1 MNSLEEIQKTI
12 ENFAEESK
20 QTKQQIAQI
29 EKKRAHLAHE
39 RNGMKKHNAASWSV
53 EINVLG
59 NQITELGNQSQELQ
73 NKLDAK
79 YNEVKKVVNLMVD
92 NQVAENIRKINKLDE
107 EIQELETNIFEQDEI
122 RAKYEAQKQEFY
134 ERFGRIPELSENAV
148 EEEKIQEQKCE
159 QAKGKI
165 ECAQEI
171 IGGIKEEIASFIDV
185 KQDFKNKN
193 WSKFIKEDVEILP
206 FGLEETEVE
215 EFEPMEE
222 LVVEKVEPL
231 EELEIESFIENAT
244 KENKIREFKI
254 FGTQAEEKDLQRAW
268 DFESYSEE
276 IPETEDIFNLS
287 EIKQP
292 ASVIKEAKV
301 QPQVEYDIEKIA
313 QAIIDEIVSKQ
324 AQVAQNITEQPKEEE
339 IIAFEETNSVENVE
353 PVFEGKIAI
362 ENIIVKIENDEIVY
376 KAQINNGDEIRVY
389 PVKSTS
395 WNMFLD
401 DKEKRKEIKEKIIN
415 YSVAQYKAFD
425 KNVIKKID
433 PSVCEVFE
441 QFAEKY
447 GYDESELIYNY
458 AMSYSNSVESDEIP
472 AITYNF
478 SYLESLRLS
487 KQEKR
492 VVDRI
497 CKEARKNM
505 YIDVIGNLGGFSKI
519 KFLLKKIFAS
529 NKGDVL
535 PEAKY

>member
-1 MNSLEEIQKTI
+1 MNGLEEIQKTI

-39 RNGMKKHNAASWSV
+39 RNEMKKHNAASWSV

-107 EIQELETNIFEQDEI
+107 EVQELENNISAQAEI
-122 RAKYEAQKQEFY
+122 KAKYEAQKQEFY
-134 ERFGRIPELSENAV
+134 ERFGRIPELSQNAIKEEN
-148 EEEKIQEQKCE
+148 EQEKQYEQNISKIVS
-159 QAKGKI
+159 AKESI
-165 ECAQEI
+165 ND
-171 IGGIKEEIASFIDV
+171 IKEEIASFIDV
-185 KQDFKNKN
+185 KQDFKNRN
-193 WSKFIKEDVEILP
+193 WSKFIKEEVEILP
-206 FGLEETEVE
+206 FSVEDVEVE
-215 EFEPMEE
+215 EFEPVEE
-222 LVVEKVEPL
+222 LVVEKIEPL
-231 EELEIESFIENAT
+231 EELVIEPFEEKIV
-244 KENKIREFKI
+244 KENKIREFKT
-254 FGTQAEEKDLQRAW
+254 FGIQDEEKDLQRAW

-301 QPQVEYDIEKIA
+301 QPQTEYDIEKIA
-313 QAIIDEIVSKQ
+313 QAIVDEIVAKQ
-324 AQVAQNITEQPKEEE
+324 AQNINEQSQEEE
-339 IIAFEETNSVENVE
+339 IITFEETNVNENVE

-362 ENIIVKIENDEIVY
+362 ANIIAKVENEEIVY
-376 KAQINNGDEIRVY
+376 KAQINNGDEIKVY

-415 YSVAQYKAFD
+415 YAVAQYKAFD

-433 PSVCEVFE
+433 PTVCEVFE

-447 GYDESELIYNY
+447 GYDESGLIYNY
-458 AMSYSNSVESDEIP
+458 AMSYSNNVESESDEIP

-505 YIDVIGNLGGFSKI
+505 YIDVIGNLGGFAKI
-519 KFLLKKIFAS
+519 KFLFKKIFAS
-529 NKGDVL
+529 NKENAL

>member
-1 MNSLEEIQKTI
+1 MNGLEEIQKTI

-39 RNGMKKHNAASWSV
+39 RNEMKKHNAASWSV

-79 YNEVKKVVNLMVD
+79 YIEVKKVVNLMVD

-107 EIQELETNIFEQDEI
+107 EVQELENNISAQAEI
-122 RAKYEAQKQEFY
+122 KAKYEAQKQEFY
-134 ERFGRIPELSENAV
+134 ERFGRVPQLSQNAI
-148 EEEKIQEQKCE
+148 EEENEQEKQYEQNISKIVS
-159 QAKGKI
+159 
-165 ECAQEI
+165 AQESI
-171 IGGIKEEIASFIDV
+171 NSIKEEIASFIDV

-193 WSKFIKEDVEILP
+193 WLKFINEEVEVLP
-206 FGLEETEVE
+206 FSVEDIEVE
-215 EFEPMEE
+215 EFEPVEE
-222 LVVEKVEPL
+222 LVVEKIEPL
-231 EELEIESFIENAT
+231 EELVIEPFEEKT
-244 KENKIREFKI
+244 VKENKIREFKT

-268 DFESYSEE
+268 DFASYSEE

-292 ASVIKEAKV
+292 ASVIKEAKA
-301 QPQVEYDIEKIA
+301 QSQVEYDIEKIA

-324 AQVAQNITEQPKEEE
+324 AQTVQNVVEQPKEEE
-339 IIAFEETNSVENVE
+339 IIAFEETNDTENVE
-353 PVFEGKIAI
+353 SVFEGKIAI
-362 ENIIVKIENDEIVY
+362 ENIIVKIENDEIIY
-376 KAQINNGDEIRVY
+376 KAQINNGDEIKVY

-415 YSVAQYKAFD
+415 YSVTQYKAFD

-447 GYDESELIYNY
+447 GYDESGLIYNY

-505 YIDVIGNLGGFSKI
+505 YIDVIGNLGGFAKI
-519 KFLLKKIFAS
+519 KFLFKKIFAS
-529 NKGDVL
+529 NKEDVL
-535 PEAKY
+535 PEGKY

>member
-1 MNSLEEIQKTI
+1 MNGLEEIQKTI

-39 RNGMKKHNAASWSV
+39 RNEMKKHNAASWSV

-79 YNEVKKVVNLMVD
+79 YNEVKKVVNLMLD

-107 EIQELETNIFEQDEI
+107 EVQELENNISAQAEI
-122 RAKYEAQKQEFY
+122 KAKYEAQKQEFY
-134 ERFGRIPELSENAV
+134 ERFGRIPELSQNA
-148 EEEKIQEQKCE
+148 
-159 QAKGKI
+159 
-165 ECAQEI
+165 
-171 IGGIKEEIASFIDV
+171 IKEENEQEKQYEQNISKMVSAKESINDIKEKIASFIDV
-185 KQDFKNKN
+185 KQDFKNRN
-193 WSKFIKEDVEILP
+193 WTKIIKEEVEILP
-206 FGLEETEVE
+206 FSVEDVEVE
-215 EFEPMEE
+215 EFEPAEE
-222 LVVEKVEPL
+222 LVVEKIEPL
-231 EELEIESFIENAT
+231 EELVIEPFEEKIV
-244 KENKIREFKI
+244 KENKIKEFKT
-254 FGTQAEEKDLQRAW
+254 FGIQDEEKDLQRAW
-268 DFESYSEE
+268 DFEAYSEE

-301 QPQVEYDIEKIA
+301 QSQAEYDIEKIA
-313 QAIIDEIVSKQ
+313 QAIVDEIVAKQ
-324 AQVAQNITEQPKEEE
+324 AQNINEQSQEEE
-339 IIAFEETNSVENVE
+339 IITFEETNVNENVE
-353 PVFEGKIAI
+353 PVFEEKIAI
-362 ENIIVKIENDEIVY
+362 ANIIAKVENGEIVY
-376 KAQINNGDEIRVY
+376 KAQINNGDEIKVY

-415 YSVAQYKAFD
+415 YAVAQYKAFD
-425 KNVIKKID
+425 KNVIKKVD
-433 PSVCEVFE
+433 PTVCEVFE

-447 GYDESELIYNY
+447 GYDESGLIYNY
-458 AMSYSNSVESDEIP
+458 AMSYSNNVECDEIP

-478 SYLESLRLS
+478 SYLENLKLS

-505 YIDVIGNLGGFSKI
+505 YIDVIGNLGGFAKI
-519 KFLLKKIFAS
+519 KFLFKKIFAS
-529 NKGDVL
+529 NKENAL